1 MAGEQIAGMPLQ
13 PALVIFAKEDQYML
27 KRSVSLFLIALVVA
41 ISMSVAPSLAQAPTG
56 AGSLT
61 VPVTGTAQGAGRVT
75 GTFKIE
81 RFVDN
86 GGSIGAFG
94 TLVLSTP
101 KGTTVTQAVMPVT
114 VAHRSATAG
123 VGGAGA
129 AVAQVVCSVLDLTLG
144 PLDLN
149 LLGLEIHLD
158 TVHLTIGA
166 NPASG
171 LLGDL
176 LSGLLCG
183 GLDLGGVLGV
193 LQTAIDF
200 LNSILDAL
208 GGLA

>member
-1 MAGEQIAGMPLQ
+1 
-13 PALVIFAKEDQYML
+13 ML
-27 KRSVSLFLIALVVA
+27 KRSVSLFLIAVLVAMSSMPVA
-41 ISMSVAPSLAQAPTG
+41 QAQAPEPRHPG

-61 VPVTGTAQGAGRVT
+61 VPVTGTAKGVGRVT

-86 GGSIGAFG
+86 GGSLGAFG
-94 TLVLSTP
+94 TLSLTTP
-101 KGTTVTQAVMPVT
+101 RGTTVTQTVMPVQ
-114 VAHRSATAG
+114 VSHRTATAG
-123 VGGAGA
+123 IGQAGA
-129 AVAQVVCSVLDLTLG
+129 VLAQGVCSVLDLTLG

-158 TVHLTIGA
+158 TVHLTIDA
-166 NPASG
+166 NPAGG

-183 GLDLGGVLGV
+183 TDVGGILAGLLQGV
-193 LQTAIDF
+193 IDF
-200 LNSILDAL
+200 LNQILDAI